1 MKKLMIALSLVAMA
15 AVSAQAAKINWS
27 VSEVAAYGGDATP
40 QGYTMACF
48 CSGVNWD
55 DSAHDVYTSIAAA
68 EAWAKSNGATTEGV
82 HQLNTATLSAEGS
95 ATTTSAYG
103 TMQAFWKN
111 SNAAGTKA
119 GDFYAIIFNADNIA
133 DATAYMVTTVK
144 EGLKFS
150 TTQTATQLASISAG
164 EWHAIGGPTPVIPEP
179 TSGLL
184 LLLGVAGLALRR
196 KQK

>member
-1 MKKLMIALSLVAMA
+1 MKKLMIALGLVAMA
-15 AVSAQAAKINWS
+15 AISAQAARINWS
-27 VSEVAAYGGDATP
+27 VSGVTAYSPDATP
-40 QGYTMACF
+40 EGYTMVCF

-55 DSAHDVYTSIAAA
+55 DSSQDVYPAIADA

-82 HQLNTATLSAEGS
+82 HQLNTATVGKTGS
-95 ATTTSAYG
+95 ASTTSAYG

-111 SNAAGTKA
+111 SSAAGTKA
-119 GDFYAIIFNADNIA
+119 GDFYAIIFNADKIA

-144 EGLKFS
+144 EGLVFS
-150 TTQTATQLASISAG
+150 TTQTATQGASLSAG
-164 EWHAIGGPTPVIPEP
+164 EWHAIGGPSPIPEP